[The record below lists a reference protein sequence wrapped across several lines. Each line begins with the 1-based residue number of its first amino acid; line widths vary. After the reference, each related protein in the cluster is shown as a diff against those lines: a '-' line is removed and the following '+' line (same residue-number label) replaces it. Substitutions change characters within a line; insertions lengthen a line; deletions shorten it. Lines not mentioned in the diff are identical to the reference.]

1 MELPISILQGKVSV
15 SNAYN
20 SSKTPSFTE
29 STRRRATAPIQ
40 RSPGTHS
47 ILVQSFPHNSSLVEC
62 LFGDDPS
69 SQTSCIPGQQDALQM
84 DIGLLVTNTYLGLNA
99 PPEGQ
104 TTTSRCGDMFTN
116 ACPRL
121 SQVRNSTGDARF
133 PLQAHNTGLIEEITS
148 YTLTPAKHTLP
159 VILSAIIM

>member
-1 MELPISILQGKVSV
+1 VELPISILQGKVSV

-47 ILVQSFPHNSSLVEC
+47 ILVQSLPHNSSLVEC

-116 ACPRL
+116 ACP
-121 SQVRNSTGDARF
+121 TGDAIF

-148 YTLTPAKHTLP
+148 YILTPAKHTLP